1 MRHKLLCVCSL
12 YNNTRDLSANAV
24 AAGQAYQNI
33 VKFISAAHNNSV
45 EAVEDAERALNEV
58 GLESSDVWQG
68 KEKERVQGSLPRL
81 RPFCSLPVS
90 LVFCC
95 SPGSELV
102 GLGEALARAHHA
114 MDNEDVC

>member
-1 MRHKLLCVCSL
+1 MCSL

-68 KEKERVQGSLPRL
+68 KEKERVQGSLL
-81 RPFCSLPVS
+81 SLKPVLNWANVS
-90 LVFCC
+90 
-95 SPGSELV
+95 S
-102 GLGEALARAHHA
+102 
-114 MDNEDVC
+114 

>member
-1 MRHKLLCVCSL
+1 MAHVRSVSQKLEHLEVCGHVALIIRHKLLCVCSL

-68 KEKERVQGSLPRL
+68 KEKERVQGSLL
-81 RPFCSLPVS
+81 SLKPVLNWANVS
-90 LVFCC
+90 
-95 SPGSELV
+95 S
-102 GLGEALARAHHA
+102 
-114 MDNEDVC
+114 